1 MHKLNK
7 LFIYKIKMVSKTG
20 CFLLTIFCFSQILSE
35 MDYGAESLRIHEKYK
50 GKLGVKSRVSIQDK
64 DDLSI
69 AYTPGVAAPCKKI
82 HDNPPL
88 VYKYTIKGRT
98 VAVVTDGTA
107 VLGLGDIG
115 PEAALPV
122 MEGKAVLFKEF
133 GGVDAFPICLD
144 TKDPKEIIKTVKY
157 IAPTFGGIN
166 LEDISS
172 PRCFEIEETLK
183 NELNIPVFHDD
194 QHGTAIVVTAGIIN
208 SLKIIKK
215 EWRDLKIV
223 VAGAGA
229 AGLSICRLL
238 MNFGPDDIIL
248 TNRKGIVYDGRP
260 DLNPVVE
267 KMSKV
272 TNKNKKQGTLAD
284 ALVGADIFIGVSG
297 PNLVTKEMIKTMNK
311 DAVVFALA
319 NPIPEIM
326 PEDAFEGGA
335 RIVATGRSDFPN
347 QINNVLVF
355 PGLFKGALM
364 VRSTKIVEDMKV
376 AAARALASL
385 VHDRELNEKF
395 IIPEVFDKRCAKVI
409 SEEVA
414 TVAEY
419 LELAQAPGN
428 REW

>member
-1 MHKLNK
+1 MASNSLSI
-7 LFIYKIKMVSKTG
+7 LLI
-20 CFLLTIFCFSQILSE
+20 FLIVTQSICEIN
-35 MDYGAESLRIHEKYK
+35 YAAESLRVHEQFK
-50 GKLGVKSRVSIQDK
+50 GKLTVKSRVAVQDK
-64 DDLSI
+64 EDLSV
-69 AYTPGVAAPCKKI
+69 AYTPGVAEPCRKI
-82 HDNPPL
+82 AENKDD
-88 VYKYTIKGRT
+88 VYKYTIKGHT
-98 VAVVTDGTA
+98 VAVVSDGTA

-115 PEAALPV
+115 PEAAMPV
-122 MEGKAVLFKEF
+122 MEGKSILFKEF

-144 TKDPKEIIKTVKY
+144 TKEPEEIIKTVKY

-172 PRCFEIEETLK
+172 PRCFEIEERLK
-183 NELNIPVFHDD
+183 EDLDIPVFHDD

-208 SLKIIKK
+208 ALKIVKK
-215 EWRDLKIV
+215 EWKDLKIV

-229 AGLSICRLL
+229 AGLSVCRLL
-238 MNFGPDDIIL
+238 QHFGPDDVIL
-248 TNRKGIVYDGRP
+248 TNRKGAVYEGRP
-260 DLNPVVE
+260 DLNPVVA
-267 KMSKV
+267 KMAKV
-272 TNKNKKQGTLAD
+272 TNKHKKQGTLAD
-284 ALVGADIFIGVSG
+284 VLVGADIFIGVSG
-297 PNLVTKEMIKTMNK
+297 PNLVTKEMIKTMNS
-311 DAVVFALA
+311 DAIVFALA

-355 PGLFKGALM
+355 PGLFRGALM
-364 VRSTKIVEDMKV
+364 VRSKKIVDDMKV

-385 VHDRELNEKF
+385 VSERELNEKY

-409 SEEVA
+409 AEEVA

-419 LELAQAPGN
+419 LDLAQAPGN

>member
-1 MHKLNK
+1 MASKLK
-7 LFIYKIKMVSKTG
+7 SILI
-20 CFLLTIFCFSQILSE
+20 LALCFSQILSE

-50 GKLGVKSRVSIQDK
+50 GKIGIKSRVSIQDK
-64 DDLSI
+64 EDLSI
-69 AYTPGVAAPCKKI
+69 AYTPGVAEPCKHI
-82 HDNPPL
+82 HEDRFL
-88 VYKYTIKGRT
+88 AYKYTIKGHT
-98 VAVVTDGTA
+98 VAVVSDGTA

-122 MEGKAVLFKEF
+122 MEGKALLFKEF
-133 GGVDAFPICLD
+133 GGVDAFPIVLD
-144 TKDPKEIIKTVKY
+144 TKDPQEIIKTVKY
-157 IAPTFGGIN
+157 ISPTFGGIN

-183 NELNIPVFHDD
+183 NELDIPVFHDD

-215 EWRDLKIV
+215 EWKDLKIV

-238 MNFGPDDIIL
+238 MNFGPKDIIL

-260 DLNPVVE
+260 DLNPVVA
-267 KMSKV
+267 KMAKI
-272 TNKNKKQGTLAD
+272 TNKDKQQGTLAD

-297 PNLVTKEMIKTMNK
+297 PNLVKTEHIKTMNK

-319 NPIPEIM
+319 NPVPEIM

-355 PGLFKGALM
+355 PGLFRGALM
-364 VRSTKIVEDMKV
+364 VRSRKIVEDMKI

-385 VHDRELNEKF
+385 VNDRELNEKF
-395 IIPEVFDKRCAKVI
+395 IIPAVFDKRCARVI

-419 LELAQAPGN
+419 LELAQSPGN
-428 REW
+428 RDW

>member
-1 MHKLNK
+1 MP
-7 LFIYKIKMVSKTG
+7 F
-20 CFLLTIFCFSQILSE
+20 FLLLLIFSQYICDI
-35 MDYGAESLRIHEKYK
+35 DYAKESLRVHEKYK
-50 GKLGVKSRVSIQDK
+50 GKLTVKSRVAVQDK
-64 DDLSI
+64 EDLSV
-69 AYTPGVAAPCKKI
+69 AYTPGVAEPCKQIAEDKK
-82 HDNPPL
+82 N
-88 VYKYTIKGRT
+88 VFKYTIKGHT
-98 VAVVTDGTA
+98 VAVVSDGTA

-115 PEAALPV
+115 PEAAMPV
-122 MEGKAVLFKEF
+122 MEGKSILFKEF

-144 TKDPKEIIKTVKY
+144 TKDPNEIIKTVKY
-157 IAPTFGGIN
+157 ISPTFGGIN

-172 PRCFEIEETLK
+172 PRCFEIEERLK
-183 NELNIPVFHDD
+183 EDLDIPVFHDD

-208 SLKIIKK
+208 SLKIVKK
-215 EWRDLKIV
+215 EWKDLKIV

-229 AGLSICRLL
+229 AGLSVCRLL
-238 MNFGPDDIIL
+238 QYFGPDDVIL
-248 TNRKGIVYDGRP
+248 TNRKGIVYEGRP
-260 DLNPVVE
+260 DLNPVVA
-267 KMSKV
+267 KMAKI

-284 ALVGADIFIGVSG
+284 ALKGADIFIGVSG
-297 PNLVTKEMIKTMNK
+297 ANLVSKEMIKTMNK
-311 DAVVFALA
+311 DAIVFALA

-355 PGLFKGALM
+355 PGLFRGALM
-364 VRSTKIVEDMKV
+364 VRSKKIVDDMKV

-385 VHDRELNEKF
+385 VSDRELNEKY
-395 IIPEVFDKRCAKVI
+395 IIPEVFDKRCARVI

-419 LELAQAPGN
+419 LGLAQNPGN

>member
-1 MHKLNK
+1 
-7 LFIYKIKMVSKTG
+7 MVSEYMPI
-20 CFLLTIFCFSQILSE
+20 FLILLIISQTICE
-35 MDYGAESLRIHEKYK
+35 MDYAAESLRIHQQFK
-50 GKLGVKSRVSIQDK
+50 GKLSVKSRVPVQDK
-64 DDLSI
+64 EDLSV
-69 AYTPGVAAPCKKI
+69 AYTPGVAEPCKQIAEEKK
-82 HDNPPL
+82 N
-88 VYKYTIKGRT
+88 VYKYTIKGHT
-98 VAVVTDGTA
+98 VAVVSDGTA

-115 PEAALPV
+115 PEAAMPV
-122 MEGKAVLFKEF
+122 MEGKSVLFKEF

-157 IAPTFGGIN
+157 ISPTFGGIN

-183 NELNIPVFHDD
+183 EELDIPVFHDD

-208 SLKIIKK
+208 SLKIVQK
-215 EWRDLKIV
+215 EWRNLKIV

-229 AGLSICRLL
+229 AGLSVCRLL
-238 MNFGPDDIIL
+238 QHFGPDDIIL
-248 TNRKGIVYDGRP
+248 TNRKGAVYEGRP
-260 DLNPVVE
+260 DLNPVVA
-267 KMSKV
+267 KMAKT

-284 ALVGADIFIGVSG
+284 VLVGADIFIGVSG
-297 PNLVTKEMIKTMNK
+297 ANLVTTEMIKTMNK
-311 DAVVFALA
+311 DAIVFALA

-326 PEDAFEGGA
+326 PEDAFAGGA

-355 PGLFKGALM
+355 PGLFRGALM
-364 VRSTKIVEDMKV
+364 VRSTKIVDDMKV

-385 VHDRELNEKF
+385 VSDKELNEKY
-395 IIPEVFDKRCAKVI
+395 IIPEVFDKRCAKVVA
-409 SEEVA
+409 EEVA

-419 LELAQAPGN
+419 LDLAQNPGN

>member
-1 MHKLNK
+1 
-7 LFIYKIKMVSKTG
+7 MVSIMKSI
-20 CFLLTIFCFSQILSE
+20 FILTLCFSKILSE
-35 MDYGAESLRIHEKYK
+35 IDYGAESLKIHERYR
-50 GKLGVKSRVSIQDK
+50 GKLAVKSRVSIQDK
-64 DDLSI
+64 DDLSV
-69 AYTPGVAAPCKKI
+69 AYTPGVAEPCKKI
-82 HDNPPL
+82 FDNPPL
-88 VYKYTIKGRT
+88 AYKYTIKGHT

-122 MEGKAVLFKEF
+122 MEGKSILFKEF

-157 IAPTFGGIN
+157 ISPTFGGIN

-208 SLKIIKK
+208 SLKIVKK
-215 EWRDLKIV
+215 EWNDLKIV

-238 MNFGPDDIIL
+238 MNFEPADIIL

-260 DLNPVVE
+260 DLNPVVA
-267 KMSKV
+267 KMAKI
-272 TNKNKKQGTLAD
+272 TNKNKQEGTLAD

-297 PNLVTKEMIKTMNK
+297 PNLVTSEMIKTMNR
-311 DAVVFALA
+311 DPIVFALA

-326 PEDAFEGGA
+326 PEDALEGGA

-355 PGLFKGALM
+355 PGLFRGALM

-385 VHDRELNEKF
+385 VHHRELNEKF
-395 IIPEVFDKRCAKVI
+395 IIPDVFDNRCAKVI

>member
-1 MHKLNK
+1 
-7 LFIYKIKMVSKTG
+7 MVSKTG
-20 CFLLTIFCFSQILSE
+20 CFLLTIFCFSQILSD

-69 AYTPGVAAPCKKI
+69 AYTPGVAEPCKKI

-122 MEGKAVLFKEF
+122 MEGKSVLFKEF

-144 TKDPKEIIKTVKY
+144 TKDPQEIIKTVKY

-272 TNKNKKQGTLAD
+272 TNKHRKQGTLAD

-326 PEDAFEGGA
+326 PEEAFEGGA

-385 VHDRELNEKF
+385 VSDRELNEKY

-409 SEEVA
+409 SEKVA

>member
-1 MHKLNK
+1 
-7 LFIYKIKMVSKTG
+7 MVSKTG
-20 CFLLTIFCFSQILSE
+20 CFLLIIFCFSQILSE

-69 AYTPGVAAPCKKI
+69 AYTPGVAEPCKKI

-98 VAVVTDGTA
+98 VAVVSDGTA

-122 MEGKAVLFKEF
+122 MEGKSILFKEF

-144 TKDPKEIIKTVKY
+144 TKDPIEIIKTVKY
-157 IAPTFGGIN
+157 ISPTFGGIN

-172 PRCFEIEETLK
+172 PRCFQIEETLK

-238 MNFGPDDIIL
+238 MNFEPDDIIL

-260 DLNPVVE
+260 DLNPFVAQMA
-267 KMSKV
+267 KI

-297 PNLVTKEMIKTMNK
+297 ANLVTKEMIKTMNR

-326 PEDAFEGGA
+326 PEDAF
-335 RIVATGRSDFPN
+335 V
-347 QINNVLVF
+347 
-355 PGLFKGALM
+355 
-364 VRSTKIVEDMKV
+364 
-376 AAARALASL
+376 
-385 VHDRELNEKF
+385 
-395 IIPEVFDKRCAKVI
+395 
-409 SEEVA
+409 
-414 TVAEY
+414 
-419 LELAQAPGN
+419 
-428 REW
+428 

>member
-1 MHKLNK
+1 
-7 LFIYKIKMVSKTG
+7 MVSKYMPI
-20 CFLLTIFCFSQILSE
+20 FLILLIISQTICE
-35 MDYGAESLRIHEKYK
+35 MDYAAESLRIHQQFK
-50 GKLGVKSRVSIQDK
+50 GKLSVKSRVPVQDK
-64 DDLSI
+64 EDLSV
-69 AYTPGVAAPCKKI
+69 AYTPGVAEPCKQIAEEKK
-82 HDNPPL
+82 N
-88 VYKYTIKGRT
+88 VYKYTIKGHT
-98 VAVVTDGTA
+98 VAVVSDGTA

-115 PEAALPV
+115 PEAAMPV
-122 MEGKAVLFKEF
+122 MEGKSVLFKEF

-157 IAPTFGGIN
+157 ISPTFGGIN

-183 NELNIPVFHDD
+183 EELDIPVFHDD

-208 SLKIIKK
+208 SLKIVQK
-215 EWRDLKIV
+215 EWRNLKIV

-229 AGLSICRLL
+229 AGLSVCRLL
-238 MNFGPDDIIL
+238 QHFGPDDIIL
-248 TNRKGIVYDGRP
+248 TNRKGAVYEGRP
-260 DLNPVVE
+260 DLNPVVA
-267 KMSKV
+267 KMAKT

-284 ALVGADIFIGVSG
+284 VLVGADIFIGVSG
-297 PNLVTKEMIKTMNK
+297 ANLVTTEIIKTMNK
-311 DAVVFALA
+311 DAIVFALA

-326 PEDAFEGGA
+326 PEDAFAGGA

-355 PGLFKGALM
+355 PGLFRGALM
-364 VRSTKIVEDMKV
+364 VRSTKIVDDMKV

-385 VHDRELNEKF
+385 VSDKELNEKY
-395 IIPEVFDKRCAKVI
+395 IIPEVFDKRCAKVVA
-409 SEEVA
+409 EEVA

-419 LELAQAPGN
+419 LDLAQNPGN